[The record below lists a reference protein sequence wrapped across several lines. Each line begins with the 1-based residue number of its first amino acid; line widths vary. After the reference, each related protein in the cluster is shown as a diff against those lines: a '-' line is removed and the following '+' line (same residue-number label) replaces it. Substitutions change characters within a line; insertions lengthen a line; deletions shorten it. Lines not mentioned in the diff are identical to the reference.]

1 MQVGFSY
8 VMAMLLSNSA
18 LLFINY
24 PSQVIVKSCKMI
36 PVMAVSVLVRGKT
49 YPLAA
54 YVRVAMVTFGIICFT
69 FFKKAGKAVKGGRKN
84 SIFGLGLALA
94 SLFCD
99 GFVGPTQEAIFSQYK
114 SSTHQMMY
122 YTNLWAMVLLTVA
135 MLITGDGSRA
145 LGFVAKNPAVS
156 VCVYVC
162 VCE

>member
-1 MQVGFSY
+1 MPLLRFSSTY
-8 VMAMLLSNSA
+8 YYCLRYQLGLAQLTTT
-18 LLFINY
+18 
-24 PSQVIVKSCKMI
+24 
-36 PVMAVSVLVRGKT
+36 VS
-49 YPLAA
+49 
-54 YVRVAMVTFGIICFT
+54 GIICFT

-135 MLITGDGSRA
+135 MIITGDGSRA
-145 LGFVAKNPAVS
+145 VGFVAKNPAVS
-156 VCVYVC
+156 VCVCVC
-162 VCE
+162 VCVCVWC